1 MTLPELLGYVKVVL
15 DVFGV
20 TGYVSAVVGVI
31 VVLSGVAYVIKTLRS
46 G

>member
-1 MTLPELLGYVKVVL
+1 MSLPELLGYIKLVL
-15 DVFGV
+15 DIFGV

-31 VVLSGVAYVIKTLRS
+31 VVLGGVAYVIKTLRS